1 MFVLV
6 YVQSLCF
13 FFSAVAFVGLDW
25 KKFKKPSISD
35 PMAF

>member
-13 FFSAVAFVGLDW
+13 FFSAVAFFELDW
-25 KKFKKPSISD
+25 KKFKKPSTSD

>member
-13 FFSAVAFVGLDW
+13 FFSAVAVFWLEP
-25 KKFKKPSISD
+25 KMSKKPSI
-35 PMAF
+35 

>member
-13 FFSAVAFVGLDW
+13 FFSVAVFWLDP
-25 KKFKKPSISD
+25 KMSKKPII
-35 PMAF
+35 